1 MKKDHQKI
9 INYIQPSLYDVSDTI
24 FIHTTENF
32 GRNYENVLRENYFRD
47 FNSLRNIYI
56 FDEYV
61 PFLFECN
68 LTGRVLNAKQDHN
81 KYACGVVNP
90 FKFH

>member
-47 FNSLRNIYI
+47 FIHYVIYI
-56 FDEYV
+56 F
-61 PFLFECN
+61 F
-68 LTGRVLNAKQDHN
+68 N
-81 KYACGVVNP
+81 KYFNLFVWIQNAIVLP
-90 FKFH
+90 SF